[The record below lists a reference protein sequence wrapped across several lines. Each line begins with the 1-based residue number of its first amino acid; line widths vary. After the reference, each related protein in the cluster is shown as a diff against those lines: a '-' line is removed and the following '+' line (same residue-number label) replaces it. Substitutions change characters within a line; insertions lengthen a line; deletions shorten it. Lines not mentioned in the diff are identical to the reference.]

1 MVCGGIGRRDTACK
15 KLLGANPNHII
26 TYKGELNMCD
36 YCKNREDE
44 ENKFIDESMQIYG
57 NEIVAFC
64 ECGYDIVVE
73 IAYCP
78 MCGREL

>member
-1 MVCGGIGRRDTACK
+1 MCGGIGRRNTACK

-57 NEIVAFC
+57 KELIAFC
-64 ECGYDIVVE
+64 ECRNEIVVE

>member
-1 MVCGGIGRRDTACK
+1 MQPFG

-44 ENKFIDESMQIYG
+44 ENRFMVLNYLHG
-57 NEIVAFC
+57 VIVDVF
-64 ECGYDIVVE
+64 
-73 IAYCP
+73 
-78 MCGREL
+78 